1 MLNVG
6 VVPTCGERARDGGVI
21 RIMRCQHVH
30 TQQVPYDE
38 HPPCLQYASGMGRQ
52 RTAEAFFFFAV
63 ELKFQSCGG
72 RRNVCVTRIG
82 FANEK
87 FIGVVFASGA
97 PAQPAR

>member
-6 VVPTCGERARDGGVI
+6 VVPTR
-21 RIMRCQHVH
+21 H

-38 HPPCLQYASGMGRQ
+38 HPPASNTHRGWEGNAQLRH
-52 RTAEAFFFFAV
+52 FFFFAV

-72 RRNVCVTRIG
+72 RRNVCVARIG

-87 FIGVVFASGA
+87 FTGVVFASGA